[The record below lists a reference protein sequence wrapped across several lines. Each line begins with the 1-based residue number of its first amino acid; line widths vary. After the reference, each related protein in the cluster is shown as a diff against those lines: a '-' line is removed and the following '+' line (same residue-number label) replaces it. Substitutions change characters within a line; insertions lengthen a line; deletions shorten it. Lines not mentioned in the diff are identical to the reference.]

1 MSEETKKTES
11 EFTDAQLK
19 VLQEMYLYTD
29 EYEYTPADLKLAQE
43 MFDTPEKFKL
53 LRKIFGVHTPNE
65 KGITMQGPQAVVE
78 ASVTD
83 MQAYAI
89 ETAVNHLANEKVRQA
104 LVAFY
109 RVVKQEN
116 VVQKADQFRAAN
128 KEEAEEKART
138 EEFEQKQEEDERVL
152 PVNV

>member
-1 MSEETKKTES
+1 MSEETKTPES
-11 EFTDAQLK
+11 EFTDAQIK
-19 VLQEMYLYTD
+19 ALQEMYSYTD
-29 EYEYTPADLKLAQE
+29 GYEYTPADLKLAQQ
-43 MFDTPEKFKL
+43 MFDTPEKFLL

-65 KGITMQGPQAVVE
+65 KGLTMQGPQAVVE
-78 ASVTD
+78 ASITD

-109 RVVKQEN
+109 RVVRQEM
-116 VVQKADQFRAAN
+116 VQKKADEFRAAN
-128 KEEAEEKART
+128 KEEAEEKIRT
-138 EEFEQKQEEDERVL
+138 EQFEKQQAEDERVL